1 MVTQK
6 ITEHESAR
14 VQSALNKISGAIQS
28 DKIDVGSI
36 TEELNA
42 IKDIAYAIY
51 ERQLSS
57 VATQETELCVKCHKR
72 PSYNGNW
79 CDRCEMADRAW
90 QVEVWDK
97 HRINNADAIFV
108 YGFKSRVDMEE
119 AWYEAGLADREAR
132 YKYQIR

>member
-1 MVTQK
+1 MTGNK
-6 ITEHESAR
+6 YLKCSACGAEYPAAEKDTEGMAVCYMCKKECWF
-14 VQSALNKISGAIQS
+14 
-28 DKIDVGSI
+28 
-36 TEELNA
+36 
-42 IKDIAYAIY
+42 DI
-51 ERQLSS
+51 
-57 VATQETELCVKCHKR
+57 VVPQETDLCVKCHKR

-97 HRINNADAIFV
+97 HRISNADAIYV

-132 YKYQIR
+132 YKYQIK